1 MTRHLQNKHPELAKE
16 LVTKRVMDDSKPNQ
30 DQPKIKIAFSKQN
43 ALPPDSIRSR
53 NITNAIALML
63 AADLQ
68 PYSVVE
74 DTGFTNLMRVLEP
87 RYQMPCRT
95 TFSRTLI
102 PKLYLEE
109 SIKIAGIISND
120 TVKGIVGLRD

>member
-1 MTRHLQNKHPELAKE
+1 M
-16 LVTKRVMDDSKPNQ
+16 
-30 DQPKIKIAFSKQN
+30 IKVAFAKQN
-43 ALPPDSIRSR
+43 ALPPDSIRSK

-63 AADLQ
+63 AANLQ

-74 DTGFTNLMRVLEP
+74 DTGFTNLIKVLEP
-87 RYQMPCRT
+87 RYLMPSRT

-109 SIKIAGIISND
+109 SIKIAAIISND
-120 TVKGIVGLRD
+120 TVKGIVELKD